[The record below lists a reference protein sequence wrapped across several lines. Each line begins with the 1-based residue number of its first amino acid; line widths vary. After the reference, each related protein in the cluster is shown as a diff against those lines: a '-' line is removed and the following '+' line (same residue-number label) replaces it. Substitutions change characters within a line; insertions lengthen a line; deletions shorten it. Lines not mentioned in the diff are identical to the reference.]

1 MPLLCGPAN
10 SVGSL
15 MNHST
20 VLVASWCTRE
30 SLQGEEDDASLTG
43 GRSKRG
49 TSGGVSS
56 VDADDVVGGSHSFG
70 HPDHP
75 ARTRTGRGEGGRGGG
90 RRREGESEVI

>member
-1 MPLLCGPAN
+1 MPLLCGPTN

-49 TSGGVSS
+49 TSGGVSL

-75 ARTRTGRGEGGRGGG
+75 ARTHTGRGGG
-90 RRREGESEVI
+90 GVERGKEKGGGE